1 MMINRRFVS
10 SVALI
15 ALISNSGFAAGMSFP
30 AKGGPAGVPVEYP
43 SGSPTNVSPSSGGG
57 ISPSGPQS
65 FTLESLKYE
74 NAGAAARV
82 VVESSAPPVYTVLRP
97 TGQLIVID
105 MPGAGGS
112 KLAPLYSGK
121 GELVD
126 SVTVRGGASQERN
139 SAGKAGAVGPE
150 GTSHPDRAATR
161 IELKVRRSLRDR
173 SSLRGNALVLEL
185 LPEGSGSS
193 DPVTAK
199 SHPAEPGVYV

>member
-30 AKGGPAGVPVEYP
+30 TTGSPDGVPVEYP
-43 SGSPTNVSPSSGGG
+43 SGSPTPNGSPSSGEG

-97 TGQLIVID
+97 TEQLIVID
-105 MPGAGGS
+105 MPGADGS
-112 KLAPLYSGK
+112 KLSPEYSVK
-121 GELVD
+121 SELVD
-126 SVTVRGGASQERN
+126 SIMVRGGVSP
-139 SAGKAGAVGPE
+139 SSGKATGGSDAA
-150 GTSHPDRAATR
+150 SHGDRAATR
-161 IELKVRRSLRDR
+161 IELKVRRPLR
-173 SSLRGNALVLEL
+173 
-185 LPEGSGSS
+185 
-193 DPVTAK
+193 
-199 SHPAEPGVYV
+199 